1 MLHLGNILTSLRK
14 PFLVVRNFCVAFSIQ
29 GMFWIS
35 SLNEDHAEL
44 WSLFPLVL
52 FHFLFW
58 HSSYFHF
65 MKKDY
70 PFQMPKVLFFFLLH
84 ENVYSWQCC
93 LLAHFS
99 SSVMSDSL
107 QLHGLQHPSL
117 PCPSPTLGACSHS
130 CPSRWWCHSTISS
143 SVIPFSSCLQS
154 FRASGSFPVSQFF
167 ASGGQRT
174 GYSVLHGNT
183 DVALT
188 SKKDNVTT

>member
-44 WSLFPLVL
+44 WSLFPLVP

-93 LLAHFS
+93 LSAHFS

-107 QLHGLQHPSL
+107 QLHGLQHTRL
-117 PCPSPTLGACSHS
+117 PCPSLPPAVCSDS
-130 CPSRWWCHSTISS
+130 CPLSRWCYSTIS
-143 SVIPFSSCLQS
+143 F
-154 FRASGSFPVSQFF
+154 SFPSFSPALNLSQHQGLFQWLF
-167 ASGGQRT
+167 PFPMALPIRWPKYWSFSISPFIFRM
-174 GYSVLHGNT
+174 
-183 DVALT
+183 DVF
-188 SKKDNVTT
+188 